1 MPDPTTS
8 DDSLDARPAETSGES
23 PWIEYSP
30 AGPATDEAGADK
42 PTTSETGLT
51 ETDRAEVAAFRDN
64 LESNLESGSATG
76 GEISNVEDR
85 DEVSRRLQMQRRG
98 MSSRPPGPG
107 IPEAVGWMLAVIG
120 IHLIGMLVAV
130 FAVMTLQIVDMTTA
144 GASPSPARLKAA
156 IMALPDTFALELMTI
171 EMLVFL
177 VAAVVA
183 TRLRLGPRTAYLMGI
198 RSIEMNHVLL
208 ICAVSIPISLMCG
221 GFHQLTLGVWNEFF
235 AHLPGMGFFE
245 NLNVNESIKPLGE
258 TAPISL
264 LFLVVAVAPAIGEE
278 VIFRGIIGRGLVARH
293 GILAGVIMTSVLFA
307 AVHIHPAHVV
317 SLLPLAFFIHL
328 VYLAT
333 RSILAPMLLHLLNNS
348 LAVVLLKVTATAPA
362 LAEASEPDMPAYVM
376 LISAGI
382 VGLVGWTLWKSRVEY
397 RTEDGELWSPGYP
410 SVENPPASIG
420 ASLSMTACPTGLQ
433 RCSVWLAGAYSLVF
447 VVSLVLML
455 TGHIS
460 A

>member
-1 MPDPTTS
+1 MPDQTTS
-8 DDSLDARPAETSGES
+8 DDSLDARLAETSGGF
-23 PWIEYSP
+23 PRIEDLP
-30 AGPATDEAGADK
+30 AGPLSVEAADDEPALA
-42 PTTSETGLT
+42 

-64 LESNLESGSATG
+64 LESNRESGRGLERA
-76 GEISNVEDR
+76 ISNADDR
-85 DEVSRRLQMQRRG
+85 DEVSRQLQMQRRG

-130 FAVMTLQIVDMTTA
+130 FAVMTLQVVDMTTA

-221 GFHQLTLGVWNEFF
+221 GLHQLTLGVWNEFF

-258 TAPISL
+258 TAPIGL

-410 SVENPPASIG
+410 SVEIPPASTG
-420 ASLSMTACPTGLQ
+420 ASLSMAACSDGLQ
-433 RCSVWLAGAYSLVF
+433 RGSMWLAGAYSLVF